1 MNETKT
7 QQHEATSVL
16 QMKGICIEF
25 FSAYQE
31 MDIERML
38 NLCTRESIVYFEPLD
53 QAGTGPVQMLGKSI
67 WTALMD
73 SFPDLD
79 NTVTSLEWIEPQH
92 AVKCRVSIFGTQQK
106 DFAGIPAHGLRFDS
120 EHIFIFKFDD
130 QSRVTELRVLWD
142 HDKFVQQL
150 TPASL

>member
-7 QQHEATSVL
+7 SQQEATSVL
-16 QMKGICIEF
+16 QMKGTCIEF

-38 NLCTRESIVYFEPLD
+38 NLCTPESIVYFEPLD
-53 QAGTGPVQMLGKSI
+53 QAGTGLVHELGKNI

-73 SFPDLD
+73 CFPDLD
-79 NTVTSLEWIEPQH
+79 NTVTSLEWIEAQH
-92 AVKCRVSIFGTQQK
+92 AVKCRVSIFGTQRK

-130 QSRVTELRVLWD
+130 LSHVTELRVLWD

-150 TPASL
+150 TPTVL